1 MEISA
6 RHMFCWSTGL
16 VDHYIK
22 FYFQIHLCSVIQLGF
37 KATLT
42 LLNYIIKTVIINVF
56 VQIMTRS
63 DISKAADHS
72 IYMNIGEHKASNY
85 SFCKHLS
92 PSVVVSTLLICD
104 SSVVRDLKLFLDHGR
119 A

>member
-6 RHMFCWSTGL
+6 RHMFCWSAGF

-42 LLNYIIKTVIINVF
+42 LFNYIIN
-56 VQIMTRS
+56 
-63 DISKAADHS
+63 D
-72 IYMNIGEHKASNY
+72 SNNQ
-85 SFCKHLS
+85 C
-92 PSVVVSTLLICD
+92 ICTD
-104 SSVVRDLKLFLDHGR
+104 YDQVRYFKCS
-119 A
+119 